1 MGFNFSA
8 FVGGAAKGLADVV
21 TEQRKDFDDRTD
33 KYLDFSISRGLGVM
47 DERKKERKDLMF
59 LGRNLKQRGL
69 SDDQVSLVLDTGLAD
84 GQAFLK
90 SVQDKESKTGKM
102 VDINALVGVTGDK
115 PTGMAWEDYLDKAI
129 MGTYATGDPYK
140 SMPVVKDTS
149 ILGGMFSGGD
159 EARKQAIHSRA
170 NLAGGSTG
178 QDVGNILAASNNEVQ
193 YDRDVVAQGFVRM
206 AGDVVAISNLQSAVV
221 SRENTTANTAS
232 LRQAT
237 SQGSTEFEWKQKDEA
252 IADLQRKAT
261 SIGLKYQLR
270 NNGKDLKSQLDY
282 NLQILAANARDAG
295 SPTSYQE
302 QQIFIANAISK
313 ESNSLDPNIGEIA
326 RLESEL
332 LSSQTNA
339 AIYFGA
345 QRSDG
350 AIKGVTHSTLRQLY
364 NDLVVKEIEKTYPAG
379 KDSIFKRTINA
390 DGSRQL
396 KLNDKATDD
405 HIAVFE
411 NAKVTAYSTWNA
423 LMSKQGIDTMA
434 YQLLKGALDPV
445 DRPDELVG
453 ETTSVPKNET
463 REEKM
468 ARLQSEMDELIA
480 QEAADADSENDS
492 TGFQQSTSAVV
503 TPNADATTTD
513 ATAATAATAVVV
525 KEEVKPEEVTKV
537 VPIDLTPVELGKA
550 YNAGELK
557 PDIYYTTTNRNGT
570 TSTRLGSEIMSDLA
584 KITGTKVKPKLTAQD
599 KRGFLGEGIEDTV
612 VPAITKVGKAA
623 VNKISGLF
631 NIDPITSAAES
642 KLAPYVYKKPI
653 EEAAFNSGNRTAKSS
668 IIRNSTKAK
677 IDIFQEGRA
686 KEAANLLAVL
696 LKFDVTDLRDD
707 TQDKHEANIAD
718 LRAFIAKS
726 KK

>member
-21 TEQRKDFDDRTD
+21 TEQRKDFDSRTD
-33 KYLDFSISRGLGVM
+33 KYLDFSISRGLDVM

-90 SVQDKESKTGKM
+90 SVQDKESKTGKS

-252 IADLQRKAT
+252 IADLGRKAK

-270 NNGKDLKSQLDY
+270 DSGKDLKAQLDY

-345 QRSDG
+345 QRSDD

-364 NDLVVKEIEKTYPAG
+364 NDLVVKEIEITYPAG

-411 NAKVTAYSTWNA
+411 NAKLTAYNSWNA

-445 DRPDELVG
+445 DRQDELVG
-453 ETTSVPKNET
+453 ETPSVPKNET

-503 TPNADATTTD
+503 TPNAATAAP
-513 ATAATAATAVVV
+513 ATAATAAVVV